1 MLKPEQHA
9 KYEQAIAAQKKVVD
23 KTMVDA
29 GIAVLSVELVLSNAQ
44 ASQLTALVMEQLATA
59 KPAATVAEDPAMVG
73 MAIPGMI
80 LPGMNGASFS
90 MALAKVDTKKIRDV
104 LDPQQFELLDLKL
117 ENHRRFAVEMPGA
130 VMIVP

>member
-1 MLKPEQHA
+1 
-9 KYEQAIAAQKKVVD
+9 
-23 KTMVDA
+23 
-29 GIAVLSVELVLSNAQ
+29 
-44 ASQLTALVMEQLATA
+44 MEQLATA

-104 LDPQQFELLDLKL
+104 LDPQSLSCST
-117 ENHRRFAVEMPGA
+117 
-130 VMIVP
+130 